1 LNVGMLLSLN
11 ARVAIS
17 AVLAN
22 RLRSALTAL
31 GVTIGI
37 ASVVLVTALGQAA
50 QYEIGRSIEALG
62 AKMVVVWPLAQTGLS
77 PRGRLSQRD
86 AEAILRR
93 APGAIAAAPQ
103 VRTTVQVAA
112 AGSYANTAVTGIERG
127 YLQVTKTSLAG
138 GRTFD
143 EEELQSGERVAVIGP
158 KLAGELFGSGSA
170 VGQTIRVNRVPVT
183 VIGVNSERSGMMVG
197 DQDNSILM
205 PLKAVRQRFA
215 AGTSPP
221 DAIDLLFVQFSR
233 DTSLK
238 DGKNAIAE
246 ILRDRYRI
254 REGENDPFTLST
266 TEEFVRETGSII
278 GIVQTVLGAIAAIS
292 LLVGGIGIM
301 NIMLVSV
308 TERTREIGLRMAIGA
323 SPSVIKNQFL
333 IEAVVLCA
341 VGGVAGLVLA
351 IGASAAITALT
362 GWHASVSPV
371 VAIGS
376 IIFAMIV
383 GVLAGYLPAA
393 RASRLSPIE
402 ALRYE

>member
-1 LNVGMLLSLN
+1 MNVGALLSLN
-11 ARVAIS
+11 ARVAID

-22 RLRSALTAL
+22 RLRSSLTAL

-62 AKMVVVWPLAQTGLS
+62 AKMVVVWPLSEAGPS

-93 APGAIAAAPQ
+93 APGAIAVAPQ

-112 AGSYANTAVTGIERG
+112 AGSYANTTVTGIEPG
-127 YLQVTKTSLAG
+127 YLKVTKTALAG

-143 EEELQSGERVAVIGP
+143 EDELQSSERLAVIGP
-158 KLAGELFGSGSA
+158 KLADDLFGSRSA
-170 VGQTIRVNRVPVT
+170 VGQTIRLNRAPVT
-183 VIGVNSERSGMMVG
+183 VIGVNSEQNGMMVG
-197 DQDNSILM
+197 DQDSSILM

-215 AGTSPP
+215 SSTSPP

-233 DTSLK
+233 DTSLA

-254 REGENDPFTLST
+254 REGQNDPFTLST

-278 GIVQTVLGAIAAIS
+278 GVVQTVLGAIAAIS

-323 SPSVIKNQFL
+323 RPSVIKNQFL

-341 VGGVAGLVLA
+341 AGGIAGLVLA
-351 IGASAAITALT
+351 IGASAAITVLT
-362 GWHASVSPV
+362 RWHASVSPG
-371 VAIGS
+371 VAFGS

-383 GVLAGYLPAA
+383 GVLAGYVPAA
-393 RASRLSPIE
+393 RASRLSPME